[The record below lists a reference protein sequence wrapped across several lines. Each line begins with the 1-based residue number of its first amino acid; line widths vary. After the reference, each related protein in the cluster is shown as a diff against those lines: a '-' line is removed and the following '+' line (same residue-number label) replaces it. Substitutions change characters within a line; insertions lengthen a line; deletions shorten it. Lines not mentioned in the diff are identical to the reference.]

1 MKRLFCLAAVALVL
15 TGCNVASVQRM
26 YEGAPRA
33 PAQVALI
40 VTQMTPSTAKLLKG
54 AFGST
59 PHLRAASLHAVDGRE
74 GTTTFG
80 GYKNIYN
87 NDWDWSLKVEV
98 LPGQH
103 ALVVMPNHYM
113 DESRPKASFEFTAK
127 PGHQYFLGQ
136 IMETQG
142 LSYEWTPVLVDQT
155 DNVLVYPMPVE
166 WKPSGK

>member
-103 ALVVMPNHYM
+103 AQPLHGREP
-113 DESRPKASFEFTAK
+113 AK
-127 PGHQYFLGQ
+127 GVFRVHREAGSPVFPGADHGDAGPEL
-136 IMETQG
+136 
-142 LSYEWTPVLVDQT
+142 
-155 DNVLVYPMPVE
+155 
-166 WKPSGK
+166 